1 MMGEMATVPEQPRA
15 SSPLLPSVSLSRSGS
30 PSHSDISSG
39 YESAASNNGD
49 YHSRS
54 STNATSFQ
62 SKISHRGTGSTSS
75 TSSAASEMSGAQ
87 LLTPSSRP
95 PSVDPFCDAESSKS
109 PTPTGPQRGRSTS
122 PSQSTPRELSS
133 ATPNATTAP
142 IPTVTPYDGGN
153 VTVMGGGVKLGG
165 GSRPASA
172 MALGRTG
179 LDRSRSP
186 SISLASRALTSALGP
201 NGQPT
206 QRKARTRRRI
216 MPTYLGHLNQPGVGG
231 PIMGPFGQFPAAA
244 PPWQGVGVG
253 MGPPPIPGMLRPLT
267 GNPRVSSI

>member
-1 MMGEMATVPEQPRA
+1 MSDNATVPEQPTET
-15 SSPLLPSVSLSRSGS
+15 SPLLPAVSLSRTGS
-30 PSHSDISSG
+30 PSHSEISSG
-39 YESAASNNGD
+39 YESVASNTGD

-54 STNATSFQ
+54 STNATSIQ

-95 PSVDPFCDAESSKS
+95 PSVDPYSDAHSSKS
-109 PTPTGPQRGRSTS
+109 PTPTGPQRGRSSS
-122 PSQSTPRELSS
+122 PSQSTPRELNPAAPSTAAS
-133 ATPNATTAP
+133 AT
-142 IPTVTPYDGGN
+142 PTVTPYDGGN

-231 PIMGPFGQFPAAA
+231 PIMGPFGQFPAAQ
-244 PPWQGVGVG
+244 PWQGVGVG
-253 MGPPPIPGMLRPLT
+253 MGPPPIPGMLRPLN
-267 GNPRVSSI
+267 GNPRVSTL

>member
-1 MMGEMATVPEQPRA
+1 MMGDKATVPEQPRA
-15 SSPLLPSVSLSRSGS
+15 SSPLLPAVSLSRSDS
-30 PSHSDISSG
+30 PSHSEISSG
-39 YESAASNNGD
+39 YESTPSHTGD

-54 STNATSFQ
+54 STNATSIQ
-62 SKISHRGTGSTSS
+62 SKISHRGTASTSS

-87 LLTPSSRP
+87 LLTPGSRP
-95 PSVDPFCDAESSKS
+95 PSVDPFSDDQSSKS

-122 PSQSTPRELSS
+122 PSQATPRELSS
-133 ATPNATTAP
+133 ATPSTAP
-142 IPTVTPYDGGN
+142 SAAPTVTPYDGGN

-201 NGQPT
+201 NGQPN

-231 PIMGPFGQFPAAA
+231 PIMGPFGQFPAA

-253 MGPPPIPGMLRPLT
+253 MGPPPIPGMPRPLT
-267 GNPRVSSI
+267 GNPRVSTL